1 MFEKFIQVKNQIF
14 TNFGVNMTI
23 ITIIGGQWGDE
34 GKGKIIDHM
43 AKNADL
49 VARYSGGNNAGHT
62 IENDHGKFALHL
74 VPCGVGWEGTK
85 NIIGSGTVIDPNV
98 LIEELELIK
107 SNNLPGEI
115 FISEKAHLIMPYH
128 IKLDQAEE
136 SHRGNKAVGTTGRGI
151 GPAYSDKISRNGIR
165 MGDLNNL
172 DNLKL
177 KISKNLNIKNK
188 ILKEIY
194 GTNEIS
200 EADIFKKI
208 DKWYKKLGKYISNTE
223 QIIHDHIKKD
233 NYILLEGAQGALL
246 DIDHGTYPYVTS
258 SNSISGGSL
267 TGLGIGAKEI
277 NKVLGVFKAFC
288 TRVGEGPFPTEIFG
302 DEAEKIREIAGEFGT
317 TTGRPRRIG
326 WFDAVAAKY
335 SAQINGLDSLVITKL
350 DILDHFEKIKVCT
363 GYEYKGKK
371 IDFFPSDENVL
382 SKIKPIYEEFEGW
395 DDSTY
400 NVDSIEKINS
410 NAKEF
415 IKNLEKIVGVP
426 IDIIS
431 TGPNRKAT
439 IVVNDL

>member
-1 MFEKFIQVKNQIF
+1 
-14 TNFGVNMTI
+14 MTI
-23 ITIIGGQWGDE
+23 NTIIGGQWGDE
-34 GKGKIIDHM
+34 GKGKIIDHL
-43 AKNADL
+43 AKKAD
-49 VARYSGGNNAGHT
+49 VIARYSGGNNAGHT

-85 NIIGSGTVIDPNV
+85 NLIGSGTVIDPNV
-98 LIEELELIK
+98 LIKELELIK
-107 SNNLPGEI
+107 ENNLPGEI

-136 SHRGNKAVGTTGRGI
+136 NYRGNKAVGTTGRGI

-165 MGDLNNL
+165 MGDLSNL
-172 DNLKL
+172 QSLKIKISENLK
-177 KISKNLNIKNK
+177 IKNK

-194 GTNEIS
+194 GEEEIS
-200 EADIFKKI
+200 EADIF
-208 DKWYKKLGKYISNTE
+208 DKLDGWYKKLGKYISNTE
-223 QIIHDHIKKD
+223 KIIHENIKKD
-233 NYILLEGAQGALL
+233 KFILLEGAQGALL
-246 DIDHGTYPYVTS
+246 DIDHGTYPFVTS

-302 DEAEKIREIAGEFGT
+302 EEAEKIREIAGEFGT

-326 WFDAVAAKY
+326 WFDAIAAKY
-335 SAQINGLDSLVITKL
+335 SAQINGLDSIVITKL
-350 DILDHFEKIKVCT
+350 DILDHFEKIKVCI
-363 GYEYKGKK
+363 GYKHQGKE
-371 IDFFPSDENVL
+371 IDFFPSDEIVL
-382 SKIKPIYEEFEGW
+382 SEIEPIYEEFNGW
-395 DDSTY
+395 NESTY

-415 IKNLEKIVGVP
+415 IKNLEKIIGIP

-431 TGPNRKAT
+431 TGPSRKAT
-439 IVVNDL
+439 IIVNQI

>member
-1 MFEKFIQVKNQIF
+1 
-14 TNFGVNMTI
+14 MTI
-23 ITIIGGQWGDE
+23 NTIIGGQWGDE
-34 GKGKIIDHM
+34 GKGKIIDHL
-43 AKNADL
+43 AKKAD
-49 VARYSGGNNAGHT
+49 VIARYSGGNNAGHT

-74 VPCGVGWEGTK
+74 VPCGVGWAGTK
-85 NIIGSGTVIDPNV
+85 NLIGSGTVIDPNV
-98 LIEELELIK
+98 LIKELELIK
-107 SNNLPGEI
+107 ENNLPGEI

-136 SHRGNKAVGTTGRGI
+136 NYRGNKAVGTTGRGI

-165 MGDLNNL
+165 MGDLSNL
-172 DNLKL
+172 QSLKIKISENLK
-177 KISKNLNIKNK
+177 IKNK

-194 GTNEIS
+194 GEEEIS
-200 EADIFKKI
+200 EADIF
-208 DKWYKKLGKYISNTE
+208 DKLDGWYKKLGKYISNTE
-223 QIIHDHIKKD
+223 KIIHENIKKD
-233 NYILLEGAQGALL
+233 KFILLEGAQGALL
-246 DIDHGTYPYVTS
+246 DIDHGTYPFVTS

-302 DEAEKIREIAGEFGT
+302 EEAEKIREIAGEFGT

-326 WFDAVAAKY
+326 WFDAIAAKY
-335 SAQINGLDSLVITKL
+335 SAQINGLDSIVITKL

-363 GYEYKGKK
+363 GYKHRGKE
-371 IDFFPSDENVL
+371 IDFFPSDEIVL
-382 SKIKPIYEEFEGW
+382 SEIEPIYEEFNGW
-395 DDSTY
+395 NESTY

-415 IKNLEKIVGVP
+415 IKNLEKIIGIP

-431 TGPNRKAT
+431 TGPSRKAT
-439 IVVNDL
+439 IIVNQI